1 MSTLRELRIYV
12 AKPDR
17 LEELVDRWENHYSE
31 IFEDHMTVLGYY
43 VSHPENK
50 DMPTGVAL
58 LLEHEDRAH
67 VDRTFAAAK
76 ADPRM
81 EKAAGPTGSSLVED
95 WERIFLYPLDFSS
108 KHTSEE

>member
-12 AKPDR
+12 AAPDR
-17 LEELVDRWENHYSE
+17 LDELIDRWEHHYRE

-43 VSHPENK
+43 VSHPENR

-58 LLEHEDRAH
+58 LLEHPDRAA
-67 VDRTFAAAK
+67 VDRSFAAAK

-81 EKAAGPTGSSLVED
+81 EKAPGPTGSTLVER
-95 WERIFLYPLDFSS
+95 WERIFLYPLEWAERD
-108 KHTSEE
+108 TSDE